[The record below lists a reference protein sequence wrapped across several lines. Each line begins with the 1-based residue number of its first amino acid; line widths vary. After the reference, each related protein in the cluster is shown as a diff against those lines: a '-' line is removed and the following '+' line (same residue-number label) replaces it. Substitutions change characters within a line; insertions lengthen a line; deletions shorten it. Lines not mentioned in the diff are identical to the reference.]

1 MLQRLICECGELLKS
16 PTQYC
21 LSCGRRYSLGSGI
34 YVSKDRAQVF
44 LVGRHGNE
52 FLTFERYED
61 EISLRNLYE
70 VIAEKVYERRI
81 EEIYVSGES
90 HDLIYEAVDL
100 LKSFL
105 YPFAISATDVFENS
119 YEFFARLEK
128 TLRTKSDLRTVDLL
142 PEEKIQGSHSTI
154 IGGRDGY
161 ALVMRLAKSPYV
173 KKVVPGVIEG
183 NATSVGGGVRLKLTR
198 SDDRGNLRALLID
211 GATVQ
216 QIHVITTAATREEGE
231 TILKILSG
239 DVRDL

>member
-1 MLQRLICECGELLKS
+1 MCECGELLKS

-21 LSCGRRYSLGSGI
+21 LSCGRRHSLGSGI
-34 YVSKDRAQVF
+34 YVSNDEAKVF
-44 LVGRHGNE
+44 LVGGYGNE
-52 FLTFERYED
+52 FLTFKRYED

-70 VIAEKVYERRI
+70 VIAEKVYDRRVV
-81 EEIYVSGES
+81 EIYVSGES

-105 YPFAISATDVFENS
+105 YPFKVLVTDIFENPL
-119 YEFFARLEK
+119 EFFTRLEK
-128 TLRTKSDLRTVDLL
+128 ILRTKSNLRTVDLT
-142 PEEKIQGSHSTI
+142 PEEKIHGSHSTI
-154 IGGRDGY
+154 IGGREGY
-161 ALVMRLAKSPYV
+161 NLIVGLAKSPYV

-198 SDDRGNLRALLID
+198 SDEKGNLRALLID

-239 DVRDL
+239 DVCDLQEQG